1 MENNKIEH
9 KKEEL
14 PTELTSQTPE
24 EIDVILKDVP
34 EEYRERIQCAIV
46 HQSQR
51 SVFQGPL
58 PPPEIFAKYDS
69 ILPGAAERILAMAEK
84 EQNHRINSDEKIIK
98 GQIKQFSI
106 GQILGFILCILALLL
121 SGFFAFLKMAVL
133 AGSTLTVT
141 IVSLAVIFV
150 LRQKPDTKSQS

>member
-51 SVFQGPL
+51 SIFQGPL
-58 PPPEIFAKYDS
+58 PHPEILAKYDS
-69 ILPGAAERILAMAEK
+69 ILPGAAERILVMAEK

>member
-51 SVFQGPL
+51 SIFQGPL
-58 PPPEIFAKYDS
+58 PHPEILAKYDS
-69 ILPGAAERILAMAEK
+69 ILPGAAERILVMAEK

-106 GQILGFILCILALLL
+106 GG
-121 SGFFAFLKMAVL
+121 
-133 AGSTLTVT
+133 
-141 IVSLAVIFV
+141 IF
-150 LRQKPDTKSQS
+150 RQNRRI

>member
-58 PPPEIFAKYDS
+58 PHPEILKGYDL
-69 ILPGAAERILAMAEK
+69 IIPGAAERILVMAEK
-84 EQNHRINSDEKIIK
+84 EQTHRIDSDRYIIEEQMTQFK
-98 GQIKQFSI
+98 RGQMM
-106 GQILGFILCILALLL
+106 GFILCLVLIVVAIV
-121 SGFFAFLKMAVL
+121 FAFLGHVVL
-133 AGSTLTVT
+133 ATIILSGT
-141 IVSLAVIFV
+141 IVSLAMIFV
-150 LRQKPDTKSQS
+150 LRKKPDTKSQS